1 MLSYV
6 NSFKTKFYKYQ
17 AIGNDYIVIDPNNCE
32 TQLNSKTIKAIC
44 DRNYGVGSDGILYG
58 PLLDEDKTLCLKIY
72 NPDGSEAEKSGNGI
86 RIFAKYLFDN
96 GYLSDDHFSLK
107 TKGGIVHVSR
117 MNKQASEIEVD
128 MGMPVFDAELIPVAN
143 SKGKVLDKSVDIN
156 GTFIKI
162 NCVSMGNPHCVVFT
176 DNISKEQACQLGP
189 MIESHELF
197 PNKTNVQFV
206 KVVDNHNIQIE
217 IWERGAGYTLASGS
231 SSCSAVSV
239 GIAKGLIQSPVAVNM
254 PGGNLKISTTV
265 DGSLLMKGS
274 VNFVAYGYINPDIT
288 N

>member
-1 MLSYV
+1 
-6 NSFKTKFYKYQ
+6 
-17 AIGNDYIVIDPNNCE
+17 
-32 TQLNSKTIKAIC
+32 
-44 DRNYGVGSDGILYG
+44 
-58 PLLDEDKTLCLKIY
+58 
-72 NPDGSEAEKSGNGI
+72 
-86 RIFAKYLFDN
+86 
-96 GYLSDDHFSLK
+96 
-107 TKGGIVHVSR
+107 
-117 MNKQASEIEVD
+117 
-128 MGMPVFDAELIPVAN
+128 
-143 SKGKVLDKSVDIN
+143 
-156 GTFIKI
+156 
-162 NCVSMGNPHCVVFT
+162 MGNPHCVVFT

-197 PNKTNVQFV
+197 PNKINVQFV